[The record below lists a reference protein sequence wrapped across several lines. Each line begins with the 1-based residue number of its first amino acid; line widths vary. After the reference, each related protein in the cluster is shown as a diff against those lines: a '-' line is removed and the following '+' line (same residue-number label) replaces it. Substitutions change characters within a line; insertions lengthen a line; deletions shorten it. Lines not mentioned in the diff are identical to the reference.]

1 MDHSS
6 QVADIMG
13 GELASHGRQANAVPG
28 RDERSVD
35 RVIRDARVLAVKRH
49 WWSSK
54 HMVCVVK
61 EAARESSEFTFQLS
75 LWRDTWTWAGQV

>member
-1 MDHSS
+1 
-6 QVADIMG
+6 MG

-28 RDERSVD
+28 RDERRVD